1 MNKYIYQEFK
11 RVLIKKK
18 IPLIIMLIFIIG
30 YGIVTAN
37 NTQDYKEK
45 LISDTNKLNNLK
57 ATQQDIK
64 ASEKKKESLAKNI
77 KDIEESIS
85 RTKGILNEID
95 NYDKAKLDKEISKLE
110 KENNPENEYKI
121 NRLKYYRKYNVEKYN
136 IEPKATYTLIEN
148 TMWLSTL
155 YMFIVIILLSDI
167 VSGEYHP
174 NTIKNLITKPI
185 SKTQIIISKFIVS
198 TILSLVTVV
207 IGTLILATIYGVC
220 LGFSDYKSSFD
231 VGGKYILDT
240 SIPLTKLT
248 SQMKY
253 VQGSLK
259 LIPLWIAVILLVLI
273 IIVILISI
281 TSIVIFISTISKNS
295 LISILINIVFIGGGI
310 LCVYFFKFMGDYIF
324 IDKYGTILKF
334 LPIPYIPSAI
344 EILTGDISVRFNHS
358 ISIFLVLMVSLIWTV
373 SMLFSSI
380 YIFRKRNFD

>member
-1 MNKYIYQEFK
+1 
-11 RVLIKKK
+11 
-18 IPLIIMLIFIIG
+18 
-30 YGIVTAN
+30 
-37 NTQDYKEK
+37 
-45 LISDTNKLNNLK
+45 
-57 ATQQDIK
+57 
-64 ASEKKKESLAKNI
+64 
-77 KDIEESIS
+77 
-85 RTKGILNEID
+85 
-95 NYDKAKLDKEISKLE
+95 
-110 KENNPENEYKI
+110 
-121 NRLKYYRKYNVEKYN
+121 
-136 IEPKATYTLIEN
+136 
-148 TMWLSTL
+148 MWLSTL